1 MVVPGQGNKI
11 YHGATIKR
19 IKEVGRPL
27 WRSLILTSKLDQA
40 AHGLVQWNGGSL
52 QGLRFY
58 SFSAT

>member
-27 WRSLILTSKLDQA
+27 WRSLILTSKLDHA
-40 AHGLVQWNGGSL
+40 THGLVQ
-52 QGLRFY
+52 
-58 SFSAT
+58 